1 MRAERGQSSILML
14 GVVAV
19 ALAGA
24 LILGA
29 FGQAYGARGHAQ
41 RVADLAAI
49 AAAQSMRENYPRL
62 FEPPSSARHLGRAQY
77 LALAREAA
85 VRGAARNGGSTAA
98 GNVSFPDS
106 PSFAPTRVRVRVR
119 DEARVAAARGRVP
132 VKASATAELSPG
144 AALGALASGGG

>member
-41 RVADLAAI
+41 RAADLAAI

-62 FEPPSSARHLGRAQY
+62 FEPPASPRHLGRPEY
-77 LALAREAA
+77 LALARDAA
-85 VRGAARNGGSTAA
+85 IRGAAANGGSIAA
-98 GNVSFPDS
+98 GDVPLPPSS
-106 PSFAPTRVRVRVR
+106 PLP
-119 DEARVAAARGRVP
+119 P
-132 VKASATAELSPG
+132 PPG
-144 AALGALASGGG
+144 PPRR

>member
-49 AAAQSMRENYPRL
+49 AGAQSMRQNYPRL
-62 FEPPSSARHLGRAQY
+62 FEPPSNPQHLGRGGDP
-77 LALAREAA
+77 ALAPAA
-85 VRGAARNGGSTAA
+85 AGGRGGRKSGRGAPGGA
-98 GNVSFPDS
+98 G
-106 PSFAPTRVRVRVR
+106 
-119 DEARVAAARGRVP
+119 VP
-132 VKASATAELSPG
+132 PPPR
-144 AALGALASGGG
+144 